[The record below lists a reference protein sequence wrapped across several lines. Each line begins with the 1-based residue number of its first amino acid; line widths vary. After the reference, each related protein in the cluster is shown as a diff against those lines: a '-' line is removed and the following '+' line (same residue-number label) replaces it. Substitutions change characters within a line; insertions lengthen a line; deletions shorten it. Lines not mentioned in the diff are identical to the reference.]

1 MVCKRRRRYFSIAL
15 LILLL
20 LAIQLWNIWL
30 HKQISGGGSKSL
42 HGSSYCTHSPNLKC
56 FKNGWPSCCSEPP
69 SYWNANPCPKIK
81 PACDDDIVVATTL
94 DVMPQSYV
102 EVTNNNKVHHHTPQT
117 SLPHLPNILL
127 VGAQKAG
134 TSAVASWLF
143 NNGICRSLNG
153 KEVHFFDHKEKYKLG
168 SDYYIKQFQHC
179 NMGGLSMD
187 ATPNTLIFPEKVHK
201 TYTEVYNAS
210 STPSH
215 EEQLQRLKIIVIL
228 REPISRQLSRYNHM
242 KLLYIK
248 GSSKE
253 WVKEVAYNANN
264 SSNHNRTREVMPFD
278 TYVEKIISDHN
289 NNGRRSKSKYPK
301 EFKPSMYVDHIKT
314 WSKLFGRDKIL
325 ILSYD
330 ELKDNPNKVQ
340 QRIETF
346 LNIKLKGQMERKNQ
360 KITKHK
366 VDVISDK
373 ALQLLVPLF
382 QTKNEELYQFLQDN
396 PGPSSMEGQYE
407 WFKIVMDK
415 RWYNMVTMKDRDM
428 TVMRNKECRYNI
440 SKGGF
445 PTNITKGCYT
455 LLLKHHDD

>member
-1 MVCKRRRRYFSIAL
+1 MGQVIA
-15 LILLL
+15 
-20 LAIQLWNIWL
+20 
-30 HKQISGGGSKSL
+30 HTPD
-42 HGSSYCTHSPNLKC
+42 YKC
-56 FKNGWPSCCSEPP
+56 YERGWPSCCDEPP
-69 SYWNANPCPKIK
+69 IYWIPNPCPKIR
-81 PACDDDIVVATTL
+81 PACDDDIADAAVDML
-94 DVMPQSYV
+94 PQSNV
-102 EVTNNNKVHHHTPQT
+102 RVTNENNKDLHKKVHHHTSPQT
-117 SLPHLPNILL
+117 SLPHYLPNILL

-153 KEVHFFDHKEKYKLG
+153 KEVHFFDHRDKYKLG
-168 SDYYIKQFQHC
+168 NDYYIKQFQHC
-179 NMGGLSMD
+179 NKGGLSMD

-201 TYTEVYNAS
+201 TYTEVYNVS
-210 STPSH
+210 STPSPK
-215 EEQLQRLKIIVIL
+215 QLQQLKIIVIL

-253 WVKEVAYNANN
+253 WVKEVAYSVNN
-264 SSNHNRTREVMPFD
+264 SSDQNHTREVMPFD

-289 NNGRRSKSKYPK
+289 NSNGRRSKPKPYPK

-330 ELKDNPNKVQ
+330 ELKDDPNIVQ

-346 LNIKLKGQMERKNQ
+346 LDIKLKGQIDRKNQ
-360 KITKHK
+360 KTTKHK
-366 VDVISDK
+366 VNVVSDK
-373 ALQLLVPLF
+373 ALQLLIPLF
-382 QTKNEELYQFLQDN
+382 QPKNEELYQFLQDN

-407 WFKIVMDK
+407 WFKIEMNK
-415 RWYNMVTMKDRDM
+415 RWYNDMVTMKDRDM

-445 PTNITKGCYT
+445 PNVTRGCYT
-455 LLLKHHDD
+455 LFLKHHDD